1 MNKKQDYINH
11 DEITLLKSISD
22 FKKDLSNK
30 TIKNYIKNGLVKVNN
45 KVITNSS
52 LPLHDNDKIEITYMK
67 SKINDYDLDDTLVV
81 KPEELIG
88 NTDIVNGQTGEED
101 GK

>member
-1 MNKKQDYINH
+1 MEVTYNGQTIDIDIDSDPSYEEFDYV
-11 DEITLLKSISD
+11 T
-22 FKKDLSNK
+22 
-30 TIKNYIKNGLVKVNN
+30 V
-45 KVITNSS
+45 
-52 LPLHDNDKIEITYMK
+52 
-67 SKINDYDLDDTLVV
+67 INDYDLDDTLVV